1 MIVLILLTIN
11 EYAGKINSTYKWE
24 YISFSLIAV
33 VYPIT
38 YYLNKIFIQ
47 FNNNKIL
54 YVALILFIFASQYQ
68 MMPFR
73 C

>member
-11 EYAGKINSTYKWE
+11 EYAGEINSTYKWE

-54 YVALILFIFASQYQ
+54 YVALILFIFASQYP

>member
-1 MIVLILLTIN
+1 MHD
-11 EYAGKINSTYKWE
+11 INSTYKWE
-24 YISFSLIAV
+24 YISFSLIAI

-38 YYLNKIFIQ
+38 YYLNKIFIL

-54 YVALILFIFASQYQ
+54 HLALILFIFVSQYQ